1 MAWKPFLVTFSP
13 NKQLIM
19 SAFDRARWTGIF
31 WRMICFNNTETV
43 AQTPP
48 DGYGQMLNPP
58 PEEFSSWTAYMS
70 FISEEASSEAKRK
83 QKADEE

>member
-1 MAWKPFLVTFSP
+1 
-13 NKQLIM
+13 
-19 SAFDRARWTGIF
+19 
-31 WRMICFNNTETV
+31 MICFNNTETV

-48 DGYGQMLNPP
+48 DGYGQMLNQA

-70 FISEEASSEAKRK
+70 FSSEEASSEAKRK